1 MTSLTIRAY
10 KLKTVLPSDA
20 LPVSPILGP
29 LLHGLFCLVAPVRCA
44 SDDARHRAGA
54 QYILFKD
61 RK

>member
-44 SDDARHRAGA
+44 SDDA
-54 QYILFKD
+54 
-61 RK
+61 